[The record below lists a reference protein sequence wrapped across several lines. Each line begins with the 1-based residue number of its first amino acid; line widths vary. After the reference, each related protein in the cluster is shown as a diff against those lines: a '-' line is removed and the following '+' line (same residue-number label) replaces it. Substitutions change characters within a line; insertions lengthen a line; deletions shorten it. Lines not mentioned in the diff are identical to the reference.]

1 MDVNIGSGQRL
12 PIDHQLVDAGLSRI
26 RDRYHDR
33 YGGRPVGFASGN
45 RHQGRSIR
53 FNFRAVRLS
62 QPIGTGTIRLD
73 NGTMPAGKG
82 GR

>member
-12 PIDHQLVDAGLSRI
+12 PIDRQLVDAGLSRI
-26 RDRYHDR
+26 RERYHDR
-33 YGGRPVGFASGN
+33 YGGRPEGFANGN
-45 RHQGRSIR
+45 RHQGRPTR

-62 QPIGTGTIRLD
+62 QPLGTGTILFDKRII
-73 NGTMPAGKG
+73 PAGKG